1 MAISR
6 DSAVFAVSVS
16 TLSGTVVATV
26 DMKTGKLISQ
36 TPLSGGVVSAIAFGE
51 PTRSSSSAAGAA
63 RGSILVLRDGVI
75 AATSKDD
82 ADIPIRIAVDPSGAI
97 AATIGQDGAT
107 RIWDMHTAALRATLA
122 EFVDGES
129 IVKIR
134 RDRRGRE
141 SARVG
146 I

>member
-1 MAISR
+1 M
-6 DSAVFAVSVS
+6 
-16 TLSGTVVATV
+16 
-26 DMKTGKLISQ
+26 
-36 TPLSGGVVSAIAFGE
+36 
-51 PTRSSSSAAGAA
+51 
-63 RGSILVLRDGVI
+63 LRDGVI

-129 IVKIR
+129 IVVTPGGGYAGTDEVASRLGWVFDSPAERFGFEQFAGQFHDASIVKR
-134 RDRRGRE
+134 RLRGEAIDVAVRADRPPTLMLSPAPAPALSG
-141 SARVG
+141 A
-146 I
+146 